1 MYSSYFGLKEKPFK
15 LVPNP
20 DFLFLGKCHEEV
32 LAHLTYATTQGD
44 GFVAITGE
52 VGTGKTTLC
61 RTFLEDLGRDVEAA
75 FIFNSKLD
83 AAGLLKAIHK
93 ELGILTIANGPVELT
108 QDLNDYLLEKKSQGK
123 SVILLIDEAQNLAK
137 DTLEQLRLL
146 SNLETTRSKLLQIV
160 LVGQPELREIL
171 DSYEMR
177 QLKQRIN
184 LNYHMRPMTQQ
195 ETDDYITHRVNVALR
210 KPKPLFTPAAMK
222 LVYRHS
228 RGIPRLINIL
238 CDRSLLVAFSL
249 DRKNVTPVSI
259 SAAIE
264 ELNLTP
270 PPPSWSDRMSAIRL
284 PVFLSV
290 LLILALVY
298 MLYTVMPPVRQ
309 DKTKADHHTATPLSE
324 SEHTSETPYPAPV
337 AVVEQVAVK
346 PEPLLEEAVKPSLPV
361 VEKKTAI
368 EILSALRE
376 TATRE
381 NAFIHMMSLWQN
393 GTTVKLNPLVGQIT
407 SNMQFFKIAA
417 AQNGLHILHLKG
429 HHDMAEKFN
438 LPVIFEC
445 RLPGDPD
452 TRFLGV
458 ERLSEDGMY
467 VIFPGA
473 GETVFKVA
481 PEELKP
487 YLNQNMYIAW
497 KDNFGYDRVIA
508 GSASEESIQS
518 LKLLLSE
525 MGYGLP
531 DMTPVYDESVK
542 QAVKQIQKKYG
553 LTEDGLVG
561 PLTKIMLLNEKE
573 DMMLPYL
580 MQNPEEDLSV
590 ERQP

>member
-20 DFLFLGKCHEEV
+20 EFLFLGKCHEEV
-32 LAHLTYATTQGD
+32 LAHLTYATVQGD

-61 RTFLEDLGRDVEAA
+61 RTFLEDLDQDVEAA

-83 AAGLLKAIHK
+83 ATGLLKAIHK

-108 QDLNDYLLEKKSQGK
+108 QDLNDYLVEKKSKGK

-195 ETDDYITHRVNVALR
+195 ETYDYITHRVNVALR
-210 KPKPLFTPAAMK
+210 KSKSLFTPAAMK
-222 LVYRHS
+222 LVYRFS
-228 RGIPRLINIL
+228 LGIPRLINIL
-238 CDRSLLVAFSL
+238 CDRALLVAFSL
-249 DRKNVTPVSI
+249 ERKNVTPASI
-259 SAAIE
+259 NAAIE

-270 PPPSWSDRMSAIRL
+270 PPPSRSDRMANLKL
-284 PVFLSV
+284 PVLFSV
-290 LLILALVY
+290 LFILALVY
-298 MLYTVMPPVRQ
+298 VLITVMPLTWQ
-309 DKTKADHHTATPLSE
+309 DKIKIDNHAAAPLTELENISKTPD
-324 SEHTSETPYPAPV
+324 PAPV
-337 AVVEQVAVK
+337 ETLEKVVVK
-346 PEPLLEEAVKPSLPV
+346 PEPMLEETVKPSLPV
-361 VEKKTAI
+361 IEKKTAI
-368 EILSALRE
+368 EILSAVRD

-381 NAFIHMMSLWQN
+381 NAFTHMMSLWHK
-393 GTTVKLNPLVGQIT
+393 GAPAKLNPLVGQIT
-407 SNMQFFKIAA
+407 SNKQFFKIAA
-417 AQNGLHILHLKG
+417 AQNSLHILYLKG
-429 HHDMAEKFN
+429 RHHLVEKFN

-458 ERLSEDGMY
+458 ERISEDGMY
-467 VIFPGA
+467 VLFPGA
-473 GETVFKVA
+473 GEKVFKVA
-481 PEELKP
+481 PEELRP
-487 YLNQNMYIAW
+487 YMDQDMYIAW

-508 GSASEESIQS
+508 GSASKESIQS
-518 LKLLLSE
+518 LKLLLSD
-525 MGYGLP
+525 MGYVLS

-542 QAVKQIQKKYG
+542 QAVRQVQKKYG

-561 PLTKIMLLNEKE
+561 PLTKIMLLNEKK
-573 DMMLPYL
+573 DTILPYL
-580 MQNPEEDLSV
+580 KQDPIEALSG
-590 ERQP
+590 EGQL